1 MAIVK
6 GIENIYG
13 AKFSYHKLSD
23 VRIAVTAN
31 GIQLRMIVESYMDK
45 DARKTGKQPVR
56 TENIIENAD
65 FALTPFYKLLKAK
78 FADYAGS
85 EDDFEDSWK
94 TNELEETKKKITYTQ
109 QTVQGKLISKYEE

>member
-78 FADYAGS
+78 FEDYAGS

-94 TNELEETKKKITYTQ
+94 PAADKNIVLTQ
-109 QTVQGKLISKYEE
+109 QTPQGQLISKHEE